1 MRCITFEELRAVVD
15 QAHAA
20 GLLVTAHAHPL
31 TAIRDAVA
39 AGVDAIE
46 HGTFVTETGIEVP
59 DAVVASL
66 VGSAIALCSALGK
79 APGMRL
85 TPAALKFMRKIGMA
99 YRCGHTV
106 GQLHRA
112 RVYIVSGS
120 DGGINPSRRQ
130 RHGALPEAVIDLVH
144 GGVCTADAL
153 ASATALAATACGVGD
168 RKGRLAADFAA
179 DLLLVDGDPLAISLP
194 SETRQPSTCAA
205 AALRVPAGS
214 QRRTTR
220 EAPLTPTRIQVSGGN
235 V

>member
-1 MRCITFEELRAVVD
+1 MRV
-15 QAHAA
+15 
-20 GLLVTAHAHPL
+20 
-31 TAIRDAVA
+31 
-39 AGVDAIE
+39 
-46 HGTFVTETGIEVP
+46 
-59 DAVVASL
+59 
-66 VGSAIALCSALGK
+66 
-79 APGMRL
+79 
-85 TPAALKFMRKIGMA
+85 
-99 YRCGHTV
+99 HTV

-220 EAPLTPTRIQVSGGN
+220 EAPLTPTRIQVSGGKVLLDAFFARSDGN
-235 V
+235 CTVVTNAGPPPAAGM

>member
-1 MRCITFEELRAVVD
+1 M
-15 QAHAA
+15 
-20 GLLVTAHAHPL
+20 
-31 TAIRDAVA
+31 
-39 AGVDAIE
+39 
-46 HGTFVTETGIEVP
+46 P

-112 RVYIVSGS
+112 PG
-120 DGGINPSRRQ
+120 
-130 RHGALPEAVIDLVH
+130 VH
-144 GGVCTADAL
+144 RGVCTADAL